1 MRAIGIEVNDSQLE
15 RLSSIDSTKSAVE
28 VTDSA
33 DLVALLPQLIVPGN
47 PAQDSILVNEAGNE
61 LVASLNIDFG
71 ADEVAKTVA
80 ITPAGA
86 ADGASVVDANG
97 NVVTYSGGT
106 PLTWKV
112 NPDGSVSAVDGVTV
126 VFTVA
131 PEGTPG
137 AYTGNYVVEQF
148 AALDMLVD
156 SNLIDFTIYAG
167 STPQRVIDDGK
178 GMTVTITPFDN
189 DPTNDDTPDGDWVTW
204 DLDGMGVGFKWW
216 ELLIKISSAEG
227 PIRSMK
233 MVVYN
238 RNPPLG
244 FQ

>member
-1 MRAIGIEVNDSQLE
+1 ME
-15 RLSSIDSTKSAVE
+15 T
-28 VTDSA
+28 
-33 DLVALLPQLIVPGN
+33 
-47 PAQDSILVNEAGNE
+47 
-61 LVASLNIDFG
+61 
-71 ADEVAKTVA
+71 
-80 ITPAGA
+80 
-86 ADGASVVDANG
+86 SVVDANG

-112 NPDGSVSAVDGVTV
+112 NPDGSVSAVDGGTV

-204 DLDGMGVGFKWW
+204 DLDGNQGFTVQGLMALDVG
-216 ELLIKISSAEG
+216 LISDHQIDQARTISD
-227 PIRSMK
+227 
-233 MVVYN
+233 
-238 RNPPLG
+238 
-244 FQ
+244 